1 MTDASPEAERA
12 NCGFPVPA
20 AAVQQRKADGSLRLL
35 RSGDRDPVDRGG
47 QEFHAG
53 PFRMKVDG
61 LFFEGEQ
68 IAVHPAASAV
78 RLELRAFAV
87 KGDEFEFG

>member
-1 MTDASPEAERA
+1 
-12 NCGFPVPA
+12 
-20 AAVQQRKADGSLRLL
+20 
-35 RSGDRDPVDRGG
+35 
-47 QEFHAG
+47 
-53 PFRMKVDG
+53 MKVDG

-78 RLELRAFAV
+78 RQELRAFAV